1 MSVNNK
7 QFEAV
12 FHQIHTKDE
21 MEEIRQWV
29 DENYDVIISKLIES
43 EEFEELGIN
52 GGEIIN
58 GNKDD
63 NINSILY
70 LFETMHMM
78 NNDVWF
84 VIKEKGYDRYYISLF
99 YDNLFNKP
107 NGEDL

>member
-1 MSVNNK
+1 MNEVQWAVEVFEQNGISATVNKDN
-7 QFEAV
+7 
-12 FHQIHTKDE
+12 QI
-21 MEEIRQWV
+21 
-29 DENYDVIISKLIES
+29 IISHYCQPKGKT
-43 EEFEELGIN
+43 FEELGIN